1 MSRSVWIAMLTGSD
15 VILWVMERH
24 FTPGDTQHV
33 YKDTCGVCRK
43 EPVEKGRPRQ
53 RDTGENVA
61 DSTSENRK
69 AWKTRSRILSLP

>member
-1 MSRSVWIAMLTGSD
+1 MSRSVWIAMLKGSD
-15 VILWVMERH
+15 VILWVMECH

-43 EPVEKGRPRQ
+43 EPVEKGRTRQ
-53 RDTGENVA
+53 RDTGENAA